1 MNKIGIHIDHWL
13 WQNSK
18 ILAIKKGDTI
28 LDTVNL
34 KKNYKMLWIYDY
46 K

>member
-28 LDTVNL
+28 LDTVN
-34 KKNYKMLWIYDY
+34 
-46 K
+46 